1 MSKDQFKLIALEKSG
16 VLGPS
21 PPGTFHILVGKFS
34 YFVIRF
40 LNQFFFVINF
50 SYFVIRF
57 LLNSS
62 IVKSDNEIGK
72 VNDKK

>member
-1 MSKDQFKLIALEKSG
+1 MMQSKAMDKRY
-16 VLGPS
+16 GPS
-21 PPGTFHILVGKFS
+21 PPGTFHILIGNFS

-40 LNQFFFVINF
+40 LNQIFFVINF

-72 VNDKK
+72 VNDKKNMI